1 MTPTMTNTF
10 PIERPS
16 LWNVLFAEDSDRDL
30 DFDEGFEE
38 DELHESKP
46 PSRRPLLWI
55 LLLVLI
61 GGVAYWILNNPSP
74 NFQQP
79 TSVDSAMDSFDSI
92 TPEKVSEVQSDIS
105 PPLFREDQVVVLTE
119 ESMLMG
125 DSTNSQPGPI
135 VATGERMTIVDGSHQ
150 IQGWVYLV
158 KTESGKTGWIS
169 GEKIK

>member
-1 MTPTMTNTF
+1 MTPTMTNTYA
-10 PIERPS
+10 IERPS
-16 LWNVLFAEDSDRDL
+16 IWNVLFAEDSDRDL

-55 LLLVLI
+55 LLLVLM
-61 GGVAYWILNNPSP
+61 GGVAYWVLN
-74 NFQQP
+74 QP
-79 TSVDSAMDSFDSI
+79 TTRMQNPVALDTTEVSKQPS
-92 TPEKVSEVQSDIS
+92 TPDIQAVIAS
-105 PPLFREDQVVVLTE
+105 PLFSENQAVVLTE

-125 DSTNSQPGPI
+125 DSTNSKPGPI
-135 VATGERMTIVDGSHQ
+135 LAAGERLTVVDGSHQ

-158 KTESGKTGWIS
+158 KTESGQTGWIS